1 MLEAQKLNKFLW
13 VEAVAN
19 VVYTLNR
26 CSMKALRSI
35 TPEETWGGRRPY
47 IAHIP
52 MFGSIVYGMVPD
64 KKNGKLYTKE
74 IKYVFLEYCEGIK
87 AYRLMSLETQKII
100 KNRDVMIM
108 ENRGSIEN
116 LIWRCLQ
123 VREMKAL
130 Q

>member
-1 MLEAQKLNKFLW
+1 MLGAQKLNKFLW

-87 AYRLMSLETQKII
+87 AYRLMSLETQK
-100 KNRDVMIM
+100 
-108 ENRGSIEN
+108 S
-116 LIWRCLQ
+116 
-123 VREMKAL
+123 
-130 Q
+130 